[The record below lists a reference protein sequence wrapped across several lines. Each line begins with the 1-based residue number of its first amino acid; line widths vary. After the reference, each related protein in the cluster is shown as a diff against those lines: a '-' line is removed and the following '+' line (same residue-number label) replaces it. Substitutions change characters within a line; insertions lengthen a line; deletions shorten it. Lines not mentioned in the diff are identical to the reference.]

1 MFHGRFRESFGI
13 RCHIKLGSQEFSL
26 KKHGR
31 LPSHVKPRVRGALR
45 EILTN
50 PHIGVPLVGPLKGLW
65 RMRIGKYRVIYEIN
79 EKEKT
84 VVFHDV
90 DLRKKFTNESF
101 DYWSCGAR

>member
-1 MFHGRFRESFGI
+1 MPYKARFSRIF
-13 RCHIKLGSQEFSL
+13 L

-31 LPSHVKPRVRGALR
+31 LPSHVKPRVREALR
-45 EILTN
+45 EILMN

-79 EKEKT
+79 GEKET

-90 DLRKKFTNESF
+90 DLRKRIYK
-101 DYWSCGAR
+101 